1 VTVVGRFQESG
12 GARVAVRVGTEEHDV
27 SALGWEHGQ

>member
-1 VTVVGRFQESG
+1 VVAGFLKSG
-12 GARVAVRVGTEEHDV
+12 GARVVVRVGSEEHDV